1 MNKIYKYEF
10 VTGTVELEIS
20 EEWEKR
26 LKDEDRDE
34 YNSNKKETRRHLKL
48 DASIDGTEW
57 VRDDKADPKNCMEE
71 ETSKDIL
78 MDEVSRILTEKQFNA
93 FEKICLNRYTEQE
106 YADMVGIS
114 QQAAHRLVAD
124 AKERLIKYLKVSL

>member
-1 MNKIYKYEF
+1 MNKTYKYEF

-34 YNSNKKETRRHLKL
+34 YNSNKRETRRHLKL
-48 DASIDGTEW
+48 DASIDSTEW
-57 VRDDKADPKNCMEE
+57 VRDEKADPKNCMEE

-78 MDEVSRILTEKQFNA
+78 MDKVSRILTEKQFNA

-124 AKERLIKYLKVSL
+124 AKKRLIKYLKVSL